1 MLKTK
6 TIKKLLSILCCVALL
21 AGIIPTSVFAEV
33 KNRGDI
39 DVMSVDFDNDSA
51 LATGKIDGELI
62 SSYNGDYNC
71 LNVVE
76 GSSGKYLKAELNE
89 KWKNDPYGWLDWHDN
104 FVRELWRVNDGKS
117 FVVLEPGKTYTVTF
131 DYMLESAASA
141 LEGFSQNWRNCI
153 YIGYGKGEDDFGTY
167 GNFTLGVSTKVIDN
181 FEVKSVESDGTVIN
195 NNTGAALTD
204 TCGNTVKEGQW
215 NTVTYEITPESGRD
229 DYKLYIFS
237 SMLTGNTYC
246 YDNIKVVEKDKTV
259 SHVDFSKA
267 LINGSIGDS
276 VVAGRS
282 GTYNAFS
289 SITENDEK
297 MLKISVPSA
306 FTAPNSNWGICDWD
320 TGLWFLNNG
329 DSFITLQA
337 GKTYTVTVRYKLNSC
352 TKQVSELDSSVN
364 WRRNAL
370 LFGYGTKA
378 ANWYENGDIT
388 PGDAR
393 TYVID
398 SFDKPAIDAGT
409 HKDINGTVIKVGQWT
424 TANFEITPEAGANDY
439 RLWMFT
445 RILTG
450 TEIYISDV
458 VVAEKTEEM
467 GITFE
472 DTSYGIDPI
481 INGNVA
487 GQVVSGR
494 NSATYNVF
502 SAAEDSG
509 NKVLKASVPSYFV
522 GTGNSAWGMID
533 WDANLWFVND
543 GMQYITMEHGKAYNI
558 TLKYKVASCT
568 NNASDLAEQVG
579 GWRNT
584 LSVGYGTADGDW
596 GTYGSIV
603 PASTNIKI
611 LTGFERSSI
620 ENGFTDVSGNTVEIG
635 KWNTVSVDIIPEAGS
650 DDYRLWLCATSLT
663 GTEILIDDISITV
676 WDGKRVTVVDLNGS
690 KTKDIISIEELT
702 APTAEG
708 FTFTGW
714 YSDSECTTPATFDDL
729 ALDGAKI
736 YAGYEANDAVL
747 GDINADGEF
756 SILDLVRAKKLSA
769 QEKVDITTAPELD
782 LNGTGTVDAATA
794 IASLRKGLLGAKALE
809 APTSGVYFA
818 GANAKGYSVVLPT
831 ELRTVMV
838 TAAAE
843 NLATALGVELTAS
856 SESNYQILIGEE
868 VAGLEAGSYVI
879 KLSGKKVIISAGIA
893 EATGN
898 DDVLAAAINRL
909 TEFVTKSDGK
919 LLSFKHNINF
929 TCKPSFFGSAYRYSW
944 GDEFNDGNVD
954 KSVWTGFNPSRETPY
969 ASETDEY
976 KTVNARDELIWE
988 AYGVLSL
995 PMINDTDSKHI
1006 KGSAVSTENKVAFK
1020 YGLYETR
1027 AKIADPYSGAATAI
1041 WLWSFHD
1048 KQSCFDA
1055 TNEIDLL
1062 ENFAR
1067 ASNYKYDENTVK
1079 YGAGTLNYHAA
1090 AGDAAD
1096 EDKDTWSRVNS
1107 YFNDKDSRY
1116 FYTTDENAPTEWN
1129 TFHIYSVDWQ
1139 PDRIVWYIDGKEIQR
1154 LEKSALTEEQKAI
1167 VDKAFEAAIFPVFS
1181 AGVSGYNS
1189 TYSKVKPATGAEV
1202 WNTDLRIDYV
1212 RLYQNDNGEL
1222 RIYN

>member
-1 MLKTK
+1 M
-6 TIKKLLSILCCVALL
+6 
-21 AGIIPTSVFAEV
+21 
-33 KNRGDI
+33 
-39 DVMSVDFDNDSA
+39 
-51 LATGKIDGELI
+51 
-62 SSYNGDYNC
+62 
-71 LNVVE
+71 
-76 GSSGKYLKAELNE
+76 
-89 KWKNDPYGWLDWHDN
+89 
-104 FVRELWRVNDGKS
+104 
-117 FVVLEPGKTYTVTF
+117 
-131 DYMLESAASA
+131 
-141 LEGFSQNWRNCI
+141 
-153 YIGYGKGEDDFGTY
+153 
-167 GNFTLGVSTKVIDN
+167 
-181 FEVKSVESDGTVIN
+181 
-195 NNTGAALTD
+195 
-204 TCGNTVKEGQW
+204 
-215 NTVTYEITPESGRD
+215 
-229 DYKLYIFS
+229 
-237 SMLTGNTYC
+237 
-246 YDNIKVVEKDKTV
+246 
-259 SHVDFSKA
+259 
-267 LINGSIGDS
+267 
-276 VVAGRS
+276 
-282 GTYNAFS
+282 
-289 SITENDEK
+289 
-297 MLKISVPSA
+297 
-306 FTAPNSNWGICDWD
+306 
-320 TGLWFLNNG
+320 
-329 DSFITLQA
+329 
-337 GKTYTVTVRYKLNSC
+337 
-352 TKQVSELDSSVN
+352 
-364 WRRNAL
+364 
-370 LFGYGTKA
+370 
-378 ANWYENGDIT
+378 
-388 PGDAR
+388 
-393 TYVID
+393 
-398 SFDKPAIDAGT
+398 
-409 HKDINGTVIKVGQWT
+409 
-424 TANFEITPEAGANDY
+424 
-439 RLWMFT
+439 
-445 RILTG
+445 
-450 TEIYISDV
+450 
-458 VVAEKTEEM
+458 
-467 GITFE
+467 
-472 DTSYGIDPI
+472 
-481 INGNVA
+481 
-487 GQVVSGR
+487 
-494 NSATYNVF
+494 
-502 SAAEDSG
+502 
-509 NKVLKASVPSYFV
+509 
-522 GTGNSAWGMID
+522 
-533 WDANLWFVND
+533 
-543 GMQYITMEHGKAYNI
+543 
-558 TLKYKVASCT
+558 
-568 NNASDLAEQVG
+568 
-579 GWRNT
+579 
-584 LSVGYGTADGDW
+584 
-596 GTYGSIV
+596 
-603 PASTNIKI
+603 
-611 LTGFERSSI
+611 
-620 ENGFTDVSGNTVEIG
+620 
-635 KWNTVSVDIIPEAGS
+635 
-650 DDYRLWLCATSLT
+650 
-663 GTEILIDDISITV
+663 
-676 WDGKRVTVVDLNGS
+676 
-690 KTKDIISIEELT
+690 
-702 APTAEG
+702 
-708 FTFTGW
+708 
-714 YSDSECTTPATFDDL
+714 
-729 ALDGAKI
+729 
-736 YAGYEANDAVL
+736 
-747 GDINADGEF
+747 
-756 SILDLVRAKKLSA
+756 
-769 QEKVDITTAPELD
+769 
-782 LNGTGTVDAATA
+782 DAATA

-893 EATGN
+893 DATGN

-1139 PDRIVWYIDGKEIQR
+1139 PDRIVWYIAGKEIQR